1 MKIGNMV
8 VPSLGRV
15 ENISRESLDIVRV
28 SNVRFDKNTSRQ
40 SLQELKKNRSFSER
54 EKK

>member
-1 MKIGNMV
+1 MSLVKGVDMKIGNMV

-28 SNVRFDKNTSRQ
+28 SNVRF
-40 SLQELKKNRSFSER
+40 
-54 EKK
+54 EKIQAGNHSQN

>member
-40 SLQELKKNRSFSER
+40 SLQELKNRSFSER